1 MIVTSPSDN
10 GVTLIDNS
18 FIDHYMA
25 DANGEFVKIYLYLV
39 RCACSAAPARAVMS
53 RSPVSQI
60 SSSRPREMY
69 GGR

>member
-25 DANGEFVKIYLYLV
+25 DANAKYTCIL
-39 RCACSAAPARAVMS
+39 SAAPARAGMS
-53 RSPVSQI
+53 RSPASQI
-60 SSSRPREMY
+60 SSSRPREMS

>member
-25 DANGEFVKIYLYLV
+25 DANGEFVKIYLYSV
-39 RCACSAAPARAVMS
+39 KIHTCCTS
-53 RSPVSQI
+53 RK
-60 SSSRPREMY
+60 ML
-69 GGR
+69 